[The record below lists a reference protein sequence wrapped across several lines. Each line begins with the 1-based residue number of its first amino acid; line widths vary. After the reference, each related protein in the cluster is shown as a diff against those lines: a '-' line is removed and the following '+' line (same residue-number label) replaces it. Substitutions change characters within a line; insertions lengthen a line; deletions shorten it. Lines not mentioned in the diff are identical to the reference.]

1 MNRKRWQ
8 ILLYLVVDF
17 AASYAAWLIFARIS
31 PMLLGDTYRHRP
43 EHFYIAGIIAIFWL
57 FTYALAGLYQNP
69 FRKSRLQELSKI
81 FRFTLGAV
89 MVLLFIVLLDDPI
102 PPDIKSFTRTVT
114 TYFACQFGLVFLAHF
129 IITTRTNI
137 LIRKG
142 IIGYPTLLVGC
153 QEQARQIYDD
163 LGNRKKSLGFQFKG
177 YVCLEGKEAHPSL
190 PLKQLGLI
198 EDLPT
203 LIERMNIEEVII
215 AMEQTEASA
224 VRQVISLCE
233 KTESSIKIVP
243 GGYDFIVGSLKISHI
258 LGAPLIE
265 LFPEIMKP
273 WEWLAKRAM
282 DIAIALIALAI
293 LWPVFIVITIGIKLE
308 SKGPV
313 FFRQE
318 RIGKGKKPFKIYKF
332 RSMYQNAEKNG
343 PALSSDNDPRITPLG
358 LYLRKLRLDEIP
370 QFLNVLKGEMS
381 IVGPRPERQHYIDQI
396 VEYAPQYLHLHKV
409 RPGITSWGQVKY
421 GYAST
426 VEEMVERLKFDT
438 LYLEQMSLALDIKI
452 MLYTLI
458 VIIEG
463 RGK

>member
-8 ILLYLVVDF
+8 ILLYLIVDF
-17 AASYAAWLIFARIS
+17 VASYGAWLLFARIS
-31 PMLLGDTYRHRP
+31 PMLLGDTYRYKP
-43 EHFYIAGIIAIFWL
+43 EHFYIAGIIALFWV
-57 FTYALAGLYQNP
+57 FTYALAGLYQKP

-89 MVLLFIVLLDDPI
+89 LVLLFVVLLDDPI
-102 PPDIKSFTRTVT
+102 PPDIKSFSLTVT
-114 TYFACQFGLVFLAHF
+114 TYFACQFGLIFVAHF
-129 IITTRTNI
+129 IITTRTNVR
-137 LIRKG
+137 IRKG

-153 QEQARQIYDD
+153 QEQASLIYNE

-177 YVCLEGKEAHPSL
+177 YVCMGGKEVHPSL
-190 PLKQLGLI
+190 PLEQLGLI
-198 EDLPT
+198 EDLPA
-203 LIERMNIEEVII
+203 LVESMQIEEVII
-215 AMEQTEASA
+215 AMEKTEATA
-224 VRQVISLCE
+224 IQQVIGLCE

-243 GGYDFIVGSLKISHI
+243 GSYDYIIGSVKISHI

-273 WEWLAKRAM
+273 WQWLAKRGM
-282 DIAIALIALAI
+282 DIIISLIALAI
-293 LWPVFIVITIGIKLE
+293 LWPVFIVIAIAIKLE
-308 SKGPV
+308 SKGPI

-318 RIGKGKKPFKIYKF
+318 RIGKGAKPFKIYKF
-332 RSMYQNAEKNG
+332 RSMYQNAEKDG
-343 PALSSDNDPRITPLG
+343 PALSSDNDPRITPVG
-358 LYLRKLRLDEIP
+358 LFLRKLRLDEIP

-381 IVGPRPERQHYIDQI
+381 IVGPRPERQHYIDLI
-396 VEYAPQYLHLHKV
+396 VQQAPQYQHLHKV